1 MKLKIDVDN
10 EEIFTLTYLDIYGV
24 VRGDKYKLSDKEKEL
39 LLVAALI
46 YGDDKYKHQLFAV
59 KGKNRIMEEMEKRG
73 FYIKKNLMS
82 TRIYS
87 LLDKGFLYRDED
99 GIIYLPVHFRRA
111 LDEFRKYKI
120 FTFTLVYENNTDRRG
135 DNKENGTDTE
145 SV

>member
-1 MKLKIDVDN
+1 MRLKVDLDN
-10 EEIFTLTYLDIYGV
+10 EEVFILTYLDIYGV

-46 YGDDKYKHQLFAV
+46 YGDDKFKHQLFAV
-59 KGKNRIMEEMEKRG
+59 KGKNRIMEEMENRG

-99 GIIYLPVHFRRA
+99 GIIYLPIHFRKA
-111 LDEFRKYKI
+111 IDEFRKHKI
-120 FTFTLVYENNTDRRG
+120 FTFTLVYENNPNRRR
-135 DNKENGTDTE
+135 DNKEDSSN
-145 SV
+145 S